1 MKKFYIGR
9 YARFGL
15 VVIVLLSEVSLV
27 LQIFVLVLI
36 VFAVLLKSRKK
47 FREHGL
53 TMLGAVVLHI
63 VSILAVMVPSFGL
76 FFGAGAINLADA
88 VTVITLVHAFAGVVA
103 ALLGVWLVGS
113 WHLKADL
120 QGCFRKKRLMDVTVG
135 LWVLAIVLGIVI
147 YAKIVGAF

>member
-1 MKKFYIGR
+1 MF
-9 YARFGL
+9 
-15 VVIVLLSEVSLV
+15 VMWMSQVSWV

-36 VFAVLLKSRKK
+36 VFAVGLKSRKK

-53 TMLGAVVLHI
+53 IMLGAVVLHI

-76 FFGAGAINLADA
+76 FLGAGAINLADV
-88 VTVITLVHAFAGVVA
+88 VTVIIFVHAFAGIVA
-103 ALLGVWLVGS
+103 ALSGAWLVGS

-120 QGCFRKKRLMDVTVG
+120 QGCFRKKRLMDVTFG